1 MIIEIYIYSVGK
13 NKESWLTSALSEYE
27 KRLKTSAKVHW
38 ILCKNDSELE
48 KQVGLENSWIA
59 LDPDGKSYTS
69 EAFSAFLLK
78 QVETNGKKLV
88 LVIGSS
94 DGLTPFL
101 KTKAK
106 SLLSLSKLTFTHQ
119 ITRLVLIEQLYRA
132 IEIGKNTP
140 YHK

>member
-1 MIIEIYIYSVGK
+1 LIIEIHIYSVGK
-13 NKESWLTSALSEYE
+13 NKESWLTLALAEYE
-27 KRLKTSAKVHW
+27 KRLKTSAKIHW
-38 ILCKNDSELE
+38 VLCKNDSELE
-48 KQVGLENSWIA
+48 KQVGLESGWIA
-59 LDPDGKSYTS
+59 LDPEGKTYTS
-69 EAFSAFLLK
+69 EAFSSFLLK
-78 QVETNGKKLV
+78 QVETVGKKLV

-132 IEIGKNTP
+132 LEIGKNSP

>member
-1 MIIEIYIYSVGK
+1 LIIEIYIYSVGK
-13 NKESWLTSALSEYE
+13 NKESWLTLALAEYE
-27 KRLKTSAKVHW
+27 KRLKTAAKIHW
-38 ILCKNDSELE
+38 VLCKNDSELE
-48 KQVGLENSWIA
+48 KQVGLESGWIA
-59 LDPDGKSYTS
+59 LDPEGKTYTS
-69 EAFSAFLLK
+69 EAFSSFLLK
-78 QVETNGKKLV
+78 QVETDGKKLV

-101 KTKAK
+101 KAKAK

-132 IEIGKNTP
+132 IEIGKNSP